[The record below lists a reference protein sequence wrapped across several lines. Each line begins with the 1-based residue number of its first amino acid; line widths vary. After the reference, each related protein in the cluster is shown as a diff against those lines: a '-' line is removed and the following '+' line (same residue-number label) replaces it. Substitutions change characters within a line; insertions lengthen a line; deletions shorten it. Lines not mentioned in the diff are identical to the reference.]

1 MADAAMHMYGA
12 AIDALPDHSD
22 PDYPDRVAVILAGMR
37 KLQGPLTDAAGRS
50 RTTPSVVVALSGVR
64 RATTT

>member
-22 PDYPDRVAVILAGMR
+22 PPDFPPTGW
-37 KLQGPLTDAAGRS
+37 G
-50 RTTPSVVVALSGVR
+50 
-64 RATTT
+64 